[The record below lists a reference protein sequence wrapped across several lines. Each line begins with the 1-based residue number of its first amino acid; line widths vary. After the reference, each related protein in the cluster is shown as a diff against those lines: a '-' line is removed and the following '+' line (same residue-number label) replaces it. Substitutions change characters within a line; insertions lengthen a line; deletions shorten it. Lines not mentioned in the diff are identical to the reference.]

1 MKIFALPGNSML
13 VHGIVR
19 HLEAEPGDFTV
30 RRFPDGE
37 SYVRLLCDV
46 EGQQAVVVCTLFQ
59 PDDKILPLYYL
70 TKLLKDSGAQSVTLV
85 APYLSYM
92 RQDKVFNPG
101 EAVTSDYFAVLL
113 SSFVDRLIT
122 IDPHLHRHGSMSEF
136 YTIPCKV
143 IHAAPLL
150 SDWIRQNVVN
160 PVIVGPDSESEQWVS
175 EVAQK
180 AGAPF
185 LVLEKVR
192 RGDHD
197 VDVSTPVVEP
207 YASHTP
213 VLVDDII
220 STANTM
226 IETVKHLRA
235 KGMAPPVCIGVHPV
249 FAGNAFDDLVAA
261 GAAGVISCNT
271 IQHPSN
277 RIDVAEILATAISE
291 YYQPIIRHGKK

>member
-13 VHGIVR
+13 AHGIVR

-70 TKLLKDSGAQSVTLV
+70 TKLLKENGAQSVTLV

-92 RQDKVFNPG
+92 RQDKEFNPG

-122 IDPHLHRHGSMSEF
+122 IDPHLHRHGSMSEL

-197 VDVSTPVVEP
+197 VDVSIPVVAA
-207 YASHTP
+207 YQRRTP

-220 STANTM
+220 STAHTM
-226 IETVKHLRA
+226 IETVGHLRIG
-235 KGMAPPVCIGVHPV
+235 GMAAPVCIGVHPV
-249 FAGNAFDDLVAA
+249 FAGNAFDDLITA
-261 GAAGVISCNT
+261 GAAEVISCNT
-271 IQHPSN
+271 IEHPSN
-277 RIDVAEILATAISE
+277 RIDVSGILATAISE
-291 YYQPIIRHGKK
+291 YYQPVICHDKE

>member
-1 MKIFALPGNSML
+1 MKIFALPGNTVL
-13 VHGIVR
+13 ACGIAR
-19 HLEAEPGDFTV
+19 HLDAELGAFTV

-37 SYVRLLCDV
+37 SYVRLLCDI
-46 EGQQAVVVCTLFQ
+46 EGQYAVVVCTLFQ

-85 APYLSYM
+85 APYLAYM

-101 EAVTSDYFAVLL
+101 EAVTSDYFAALL

-122 IDPHLHRHGSMSEF
+122 IDPHLHRHGSMSEL
-136 YTIPCKV
+136 YSIPCKV

-150 SDWIRQNVVN
+150 SDWIRKNVVN
-160 PVIVGPDSESEQWVS
+160 PVIIGPDSESEQWVS
-175 EVAQK
+175 EVAAA

-197 VDVSTPVVEP
+197 VDVSKPAVEP
-207 YASHTP
+207 FSSHTP

-220 STANTM
+220 STAHTM
-226 IETVKHLRA
+226 IETLKHLRVA
-235 KGMAPPVCIGVHPV
+235 GMAAPVCIGVHPL
-249 FAGNAFDDLVAA
+249 FAGNAYDDLVSA
-261 GAAGVISCNT
+261 GAAEVVSCNT

-277 RIDVAEILATAISE
+277 RIDVAGMLATSISV
-291 YYQPIIRHGKK
+291 